1 MMSCREVCA
10 LAQEY
15 ADGHGS
21 NASRVKI
28 RLHMLFCRSCTSF
41 VDQTRQTGQLVRQSL
56 SKNSDTLV
64 DPKLM
69 AEFKKRSK

>member
-1 MMSCREVCA
+1 MMSCREVCEK
-10 LAQEY
+10 AQDY

-41 VDQTRQTGQLVRQSL
+41 VDQTRQTGKLVRQSL
-56 SKNSDTLV
+56 SKNSDTEV